1 MTTLYF
7 IYTNVLDK
15 KNFEG
20 LAYLMSKL
28 LLHIGFKKLFFVWQK
43 RGLEKH
49 HSTQKKRLQLMCVY
63 SMLKFFEFARLER
76 GTASQVRR
84 QRAPH
89 ITL

>member
-1 MTTLYF
+1 MYWIKKILRVWLTLCQSCYC
-7 IYTNVLDK
+7 I
-15 KNFEG
+15 
-20 LAYLMSKL
+20 LAL
-28 LLHIGFKKLFFVWQK
+28 KKLFFVWQK

-84 QRAPH
+84 LRAPH